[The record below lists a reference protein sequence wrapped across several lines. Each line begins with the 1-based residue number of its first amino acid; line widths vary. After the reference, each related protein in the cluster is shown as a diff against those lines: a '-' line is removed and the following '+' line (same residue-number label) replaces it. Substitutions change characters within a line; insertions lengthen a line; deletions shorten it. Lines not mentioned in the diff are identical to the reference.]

1 MVTGEGTLNIAEV
14 PYDTGAVHFRYSR
27 YLAPDGKKW
36 IRHGLF
42 VEYHRDG
49 TVASEGNYEHG
60 LEEGLWRDFHANGK
74 RAAEGSYRA
83 GKQHG
88 EWSYW
93 DEDGEPEGS
102 SSYEDGRE
110 VSGDEPGAD

>member
-1 MVTGEGTLNIAEV
+1 MVNEEGTLNIAEI
-14 PYDTGAVHFRYSR
+14 PYDSGEVHFRYSR
-27 YLAPDGKKW
+27 YLAPHGKKW

-49 TVASEGNYEHG
+49 TVASEGHYEHG
-60 LEEGLWRDFHANGK
+60 SEQGLWRDFHANGK
-74 RAAEGSYRA
+74 LAAEGSYHE

-93 DEDGEPEGS
+93 DEAGEPEGRS
-102 SSYEDGRE
+102 TYENGRE
-110 VSGDEPGAD
+110 VSSGEKGAD